1 MATTKKRLNTSYT
14 IQTVNNTDIV
24 TLDTSKVTITG
35 NLDVLGVTTYIES
48 TTTQVKDPIMQLNQG
63 ETGSGVTS
71 GSAGIE
77 VDRGTATYDVQLI
90 WSETFKRWQISDHYG
105 VYSNISAT
113 TGSFYPTLGADPAPL
128 ISGNLNLQS
137 YALWSNT
144 SPVLYHNGNL
154 AISTTSV
161 APNAIAN
168 NVVVYASTVSGGGS
182 GLYTRTSSGANE
194 LATKSAAIK
203 YSIIFG

>member
-35 NLDVLGVTTYIES
+35 NLSVLGVTTYVES
-48 TTTQVKDPIMQLNQG
+48 TTIQVKDPIMQLNQG
-63 ETGSGVTS
+63 ETGSGVTN
-71 GSAGIE
+71 GTAGLE

-113 TGSFYPTLGADPAPL
+113 TGSFYPTLGSDPSPFVA
-128 ISGNLNLQS
+128 GNLNLQS

>member
-1 MATTKKRLNTSYT
+1 MATIKKRLSTSYT
-14 IQTVNNTDIV
+14 IQTINSTDTV
-24 TLDTSKVTITG
+24 TLDTSQVRITG
-35 NLDVLGVTTYIES
+35 NLDVLGQTTYIES
-48 TTTQVKDPIMQLNQG
+48 TTTQVKDPVMQLNQG
-63 ETGSGVTS
+63 ETGAGVTA
-71 GSAGIE
+71 GTAGIE
-77 VDRGTATYDVQLI
+77 IDRGSSQDVQLI
-90 WSETFKRWQISDHYG
+90 WNETFKRWQISDQYA

-144 SPVLYHNGNL
+144 SPVLYMNGNL
-154 AISTTSV
+154 SISTTSV
-161 APNAIAN
+161 APGAVAN

>member
-1 MATTKKRLNTSYT
+1 MATIKKRLSTSYT
-14 IQTVNNTDIV
+14 IQTLNNTDTV
-24 TLDTSKVTITG
+24 TLDTSRVTITG
-35 NLDVLGVTTYIES
+35 NLSVLGVTTYVES
-48 TTTQVKDPIMQLNQG
+48 TTTQVKDPIIQVNQG
-63 ETGSGVTS
+63 ETGTGVT
-71 GSAGIE
+71 GGAAGIE
-77 VDRGTATYDVQLI
+77 VDRGLGTDVQLI
-90 WSETFKRWQISDHYG
+90 WNETFKSWQISDHYG

-113 TGSFYPTLGADPAPL
+113 SGSFYPTLGADPAPL

-182 GLYTRTSSGANE
+182 GLYTSTADGANE

>member
-14 IQTVNNTDIV
+14 VQTVNSTDTV

-63 ETGSGVTS
+63 ETGSGVT
-71 GSAGIE
+71 GITAGIE
-77 VDRGTATYDVQLI
+77 IDRGTGTDVQLI

-105 VYSNISAT
+105 IYSNISAT
-113 TGSFYPTLGADPAPL
+113 TGAFYPTLGSDPAPL

-154 AISTTSV
+154 AIATTSV
-161 APNAIAN
+161 APTAITN

-182 GLYTRTSSGANE
+182 GLYTTTSSGANE

>member
-1 MATTKKRLNTSYT
+1 MATIKKRLSTSYT
-14 IQTVNNTDIV
+14 IQTLNNTDTV
-24 TLDTSKVTITG
+24 TLDTSRVTITG
-35 NLDVLGVTTYIES
+35 NLSVLGVTTYVES

-63 ETGSGVTS
+63 ETGSGVTT
-71 GSAGIE
+71 GSSGIE
-77 VDRGTATYDVQLI
+77 VDRGSGTDVQLV
-90 WSETFKRWQISDHYG
+90 WNETVKTWQISDHYG
-105 VYSNISAT
+105 VYSNILAS
-113 TGSFYPTLGADPAPL
+113 TGSFYPSLGADPAPL

-161 APNAIAN
+161 APTAIVN

-182 GLYTRTSSGANE
+182 GLYTSTADGANE